1 MIINSDA
8 IVLKRFP
15 YGESSIICRCFVK
28 EIGKTSFIVH
38 GAHRKKSSK
47 AAYFQPG
54 NCINIIFYY
63 KDNRNLQ
70 TISKTS
76 FSKNW
81 IHIQNDLKK
90 IAYTMAVIE
99 LTDKCISENDEHK
112 DLFIILLNV
121 LEKIENEPSQL
132 NLIYWYYQ
140 YQLLEKLGFKP
151 DFDQSELDFI
161 PLPNPYKSTNAKM
174 VFGCF
179 ENGEMGINK
188 NISLLKNDRKIISN
202 YLNTCL
208 GIHFSEL
215 KNIKSLR
222 VLNALLN

>member
-15 YGESSIICRCFVK
+15 YGESSLICRCFVK

-121 LEKIENEPSQL
+121 LEKIENELTEL

-215 KNIKSLR
+215 KNIKSLK
-222 VLNALLN
+222 VLNSLLN

>member
-1 MIINSDA
+1 MIIKSDA

-54 NCINIIFYY
+54 NFINIIFYY

-81 IHIQNDLKK
+81 IHIPKDLKK

-99 LTDKCISENDEHK
+99 LTDKCISENDDHK

-121 LEKIENEPSQL
+121 LEKIENELSEL

-161 PLPNPYKSTNAKM
+161 PLPNPYKSTNSKM

-188 NISLLKNDRKIISN
+188 NIALLKNDRKIISN

-215 KNIKSLR
+215 KNIKSLK
-222 VLNALLN
+222 VLNSLSN

>member
-15 YGESSIICRCFVK
+15 YGESSLICRCFVK

-121 LEKIENEPSQL
+121 LEKIENKPSEL

-215 KNIKSLR
+215 KNIKSLK
-222 VLNALLN
+222 VLNSLLN

>member
-8 IVLKRFP
+8 IVLRRFP

-112 DLFIILLNV
+112 DCLLYTS
-121 LEKIENEPSQL
+121 PS
-132 NLIYWYYQ
+132 
-140 YQLLEKLGFKP
+140 P
-151 DFDQSELDFI
+151 R
-161 PLPNPYKSTNAKM
+161 
-174 VFGCF
+174 
-179 ENGEMGINK
+179 
-188 NISLLKNDRKIISN
+188 DR
-202 YLNTCL
+202 
-208 GIHFSEL
+208 G
-215 KNIKSLR
+215 
-222 VLNALLN
+222 

>member
-1 MIINSDA
+1 MIIDSTA
-8 IVLKRFP
+8 IVLKRFA
-15 YGESSIICRCFVK
+15 YGETSIIARCFVK
-28 EIGKTSFIVH
+28 EIGKVSFMVH
-38 GAHRKKSSK
+38 GAHRPKSSK

-121 LEKIENEPSQL
+121 LEKIENEPSEL

-215 KNIKSLR
+215 KNIKSLK
-222 VLNALLN
+222 VLNSLLN